1 MKPKKKRHIVF
12 LILVVL
18 VVTSIVYNIY
28 DNGRFIVVE
37 QDISISKLPKDFDG
51 YRILQIS
58 DLHSQY
64 FGDNQEELI
73 SAINSLE
80 YDCIVFTGD
89 MNKDIESDLPS
100 SQAVI
105 DLIEGIQKK
114 DTMLW
119 VDGNTGPFAI
129 EALGGS
135 HTGEVTS
142 IGEQLEKKGV
152 QILLSPVRIEKNGQN
167 IWFVPELSKMDILM
181 NYSSVPEDRFENSEQ
196 YEKVI
201 AYGNSLQEWYE
212 QLNNNGDVKIRI
224 NHFPM
229 QANLSKEQWDSTGYL
244 DYALSICGHY
254 HGGQVRVPFYGA
266 LYIPSPTSGIHNG
279 YFPNQKEVKGLNQI
293 AGMQQYISAGLGAS
307 NSIAF
312 LDFRIFDT
320 PEINLITL
328 HSIE

>member
-1 MKPKKKRHIVF
+1 MIMEDSLLLNRVF
-12 LILVVL
+12 QSLDYQKIL
-18 VVTSIVYNIY
+18 T
-28 DNGRFIVVE
+28 
-37 QDISISKLPKDFDG
+37 DIEFYKSN
-51 YRILQIS
+51 
-58 DLHSQY
+58 LHSQY
-64 FGDNQEELI
+64 FGKNQGELI

-89 MNKDIESDLPS
+89 MNKNIESNLPD
-100 SQAVI
+100 SQAVM
-105 DLIEGIQKK
+105 DLIEGIQNK
-114 DTMLW
+114 DMMLW

-135 HTGEVTS
+135 CTGEVTS
-142 IGEQLEKKGV
+142 IGEELEKRGV
-152 QILLSPVRIEKNGQN
+152 QILLSPVRVEKNGQN

-181 NYSSVPEDRFENSEQ
+181 NYSSIPEERFESLEQ
-196 YEKVI
+196 YKKVI
-201 AYGNSLQEWYE
+201 TYGNYLQEWYE
-212 QLNNNGDVKIRI
+212 QLNNNGDVKIRV

-244 DYALSICGHY
+244 DYALSISGHY
-254 HGGQVRVPFYGA
+254 HGGQIRLPFYGA

-279 YFPNQKEVKGLNQI
+279 YLPNQKEVKGLNQI
-293 AGMQQYISAGLGAS
+293 ADAQQYISAGLGVS
-307 NSIAF
+307 DSITF